1 MEATSN
7 AGTKHEVRTMGK
19 YDKYEVRLGD
29 EGPMPEFTFTS
40 HGIGSSPI
48 GDIVAIKAKSKNG
61 KTFLAA
67 ILASVILGA
76 KFDNLEPA
84 LKYES
89 KILFFD
95 TEQNRPNVQ
104 ALLQR
109 ILILRGWGEERND
122 RLHVYSLR
130 EMHVIERLRYIS
142 RKIDALRPTA
152 VFIDGLADLAFDFND
167 IEQSMD
173 IIVRISQL
181 ASTLNCTI
189 FFILHTNKNDNNMK
203 GHLGT
208 LATQKCS
215 DVFHVEKDEN
225 DIFNVTETDCRNIPI
240 KDFHFKIDDDGI
252 PYPVQKNTEGQ
263 NDDNNDSGNT
273 EDEPNKNTSTN
284 KDSRKSKRKQCKK
297 ITN

>member
-1 MEATSN
+1 MEANSN
-7 AGTKHEVRTMGK
+7 VDTKKHEVRTKDK
-19 YDKYEVRLGD
+19 YDKFEVRLGD
-29 EGPMPEFTFTS
+29 EEPVPEFTFTS

-67 ILASVILGA
+67 ILASVILGV

-84 LKYES
+84 IKEKS

-122 RLHVYSLR
+122 RLRVYSLR
-130 EMHVIERLRYIS
+130 EMHVLERLKYIS

-167 IEQSMD
+167 IEQSQDVIMK
-173 IIVRISQL
+173 ISQI
-181 ASTLNCTI
+181 ASSKRCTI
-189 FFILHTNKNDNNMK
+189 FFVLHTNKNDMNMK

-208 LATQKCS
+208 LAVQKCS
-215 DVFHVEKDEN
+215 DVFYIEKDE
-225 DIFNVTETDCRNIPI
+225 DAFFNVTETDCRNIPI
-240 KDFHFKIDDDGI
+240 KDFSFKIDEYGI
-252 PYPVQKNTEGQ
+252 PYPCKKEIQEET
-263 NDDNNDSGNT
+263 T
-273 EDEPNKNTSTN
+273 EDEENIAVKNKKTKKTN
-284 KDSRKSKRKQCKK
+284 KRVKG
-297 ITN
+297 

>member
-167 IEQSMD
+167 IEQSQD
-173 IIVRISQL
+173 VIIKMSQI
-181 ASTLNCTI
+181 ASSKRCAI
-189 FFILHTNKNDNNMK
+189 FFVLHTNKNDTNMK

-208 LATQKCS
+208 LAVQKCS
-215 DVFHVEKDEN
+215 DVFYIEKDKE
-225 DIFNVTETDCRNIPI
+225 DFFNVTETDCRNRPI
-240 KDFHFKIDDDGI
+240 KDFSFKIDNDGI
-252 PYPVQKNTEGQ
+252 PYPAKKEIREKE
-263 NDDNNDSGNT
+263 NDNAET
-273 EDEPNKNTSTN
+273 VKI
-284 KDSRKSKRKQCKK
+284 KKQRKRKQVQK
-297 ITN
+297 